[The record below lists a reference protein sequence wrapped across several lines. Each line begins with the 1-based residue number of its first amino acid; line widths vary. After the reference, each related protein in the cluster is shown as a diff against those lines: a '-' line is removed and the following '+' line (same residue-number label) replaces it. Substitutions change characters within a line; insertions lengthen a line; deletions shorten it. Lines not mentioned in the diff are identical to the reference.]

1 VRQTTNAK
9 ETKEPVVVGADEF
22 AAPDSE
28 VAQSGDKETLSRV
41 VQAKM
46 AVSSPSDP
54 FEVEAEKVASDFV
67 KRSYSPGGGSDPTI
81 KDPTINRSISAQIAR
96 RASGDGLENSGA
108 GLETSAETA
117 QKISRATA
125 SGGRPLDGATRGRFE
140 DGLGADLSA
149 VKVHTDSSSDTLC
162 RSLSADAFSTGRDVF
177 FSSGTFNPGT
187 KSGDHLLAHEL
198 THVVQQGAAPTIA
211 RSKAPTSAGQADEGS
226 VFRLTVGRANDPSED
241 LADEMADKAV
251 ASLHRSASQ
260 PATIHRSAA
269 DADDPLGGTKVDDN
283 IERSINSQRGK
294 GSSLGAREAE
304 HFSNE
309 YGTDLSGVRV
319 HTDST
324 ADSLSRSL
332 QANAFTTGSD
342 IFFRQGTYK
351 PGTSDG
357 DHLIGHELAHVA
369 TEGGGAQRS
378 IRRLG
383 FGGLF
388 GGGTPDPNAPG
399 LLDEQRKMSK
409 TKLMVD
415 VGTFDKFVN
424 TDRGGKP
431 PQYQPLKDSVAAYTA
446 LHKGKTALM
455 KPEWGKGMTILN
467 KTEADLAAYEA
478 GPKAKDEPHRQ
489 KALSDWRIAIEELK
503 QRFEDPDAAA
513 KAGAERLKV
522 EAETAKVQAE
532 IDEAESKSVFERLKD
547 LIYSG
552 VQDKVDTIEAELKL
566 NIPVQAGL
574 KIPVIMSAS
583 VELGEDDEG
592 VGMRVSFEA
601 GAKGDVG
608 GVKIT
613 ALLGGYL
620 ESKGKDIAM
629 AADLL
634 GYAFY
639 RRLAES
645 NVPAEVEAYMFGG
658 KEGTRESAATR
669 MAEIE
674 KAAFGEKDSEWY
686 AESGA
691 SASVE
696 AAIKIPKALGL
707 KIKGGGTT
715 GTRTDRASLDMAG
728 IAAGDK
734 KAKDGGSAY
743 NPLDWGVKGLKSVGA
758 IGADRGREKS
768 IGRSTNGLS
777 LSAELT
783 KPFEAEVTYEG
794 KWVEEEVEG
803 ENGLPSTR
811 INKLDSRELG
821 AELKVPEDF
830 LKSFGMNPNKKGN
843 AKGFNV
849 KEMIEP
855 FINQVLAFLQACE
868 DTSKEKTPRENQD
881 MWAGAVVDE
890 LMDQAKGAI
899 EEKLS
904 GVAASA
910 MASAASTSVGKAVTG
925 AANSA
930 KDAVTGALGIKTES
944 EESMAVGVKWDFL
957 NKELTV
963 ETIEATERTLKMPGL
978 EASLTTK
985 KQGGSFKKKSG

>member
-1 VRQTTNAK
+1 VRQNANAK
-9 ETKEPVVVGADEF
+9 DNKEQVVAEAVDFAPVDLEG
-22 AAPDSE
+22 P
-28 VAQSGDKETLSRV
+28 QNGDKESLSRV

-67 KRSYSPGGGSDPTI
+67 KRSYSPGSNSGGGSDPTI
-81 KDPTINRSISAQIAR
+81 NRSTSSLIAR
-96 RASGDGLENSGA
+96 RASGDGLESSGA
-108 GLETSAETA
+108 GLETSAEAA

-125 SGGRPLDGATRGRFE
+125 SGGRPLDGATRSRFE

-149 VKVHTDSSSDTLC
+149 VKVHTGVQSDTLC

-211 RSKAPTSAGQADEGS
+211 RSKAPASAGQAAEGS

-251 ASLHRSASQ
+251 ASLHRSASR
-260 PATIHRSAA
+260 PGTIHRSAA
-269 DADDPLGGTKVDDN
+269 DPKDPLGGTQVDDS
-283 IERSINSQRGK
+283 IERSINSERGK
-294 GSSLGAREAE
+294 GSSLGAREAQ

-324 ADSLSRSL
+324 ADNLSRSL
-332 QANAFTTGSD
+332 QANAFTTGND
-342 IFFRQGTYK
+342 VFFRKGTYK
-351 PGTSDG
+351 PGTTDG

-369 TEGGGAQRS
+369 TETGGANRS
-378 IRRLG
+378 IRRGWGNL
-383 FGGLF
+383 GGLL

-409 TKLMVD
+409 SKLMVD

-424 TDRGGKP
+424 TDRNGKP

-455 KPEWGKGMTILN
+455 KPEWAKGMAILN

-478 GPKAKDEPHRQ
+478 GPKATDEPHRQ
-489 KALSDWRIAIEELK
+489 KALSDWRIAVAELK

-513 KAGAERLKV
+513 KAGAERLKI
-522 EAETAKVQAE
+522 EAETAKV
-532 IDEAESKSVFERLKD
+532 EAEVKEEEEKSVFQRLKD

-566 NIPVQAGL
+566 NITVSAGL
-574 KIPVIMSAS
+574 KIPVVMSAS

-592 VGMRVSFEA
+592 VGMRVSFES
-601 GAKGDVG
+601 GAKGDVMG
-608 GVKIT
+608 FKVT
-613 ALLGGYL
+613 ALFGGYL

-629 AADLL
+629 ATDLL

-645 NVPAEVEAYMFGG
+645 NAPAEVEAYMFGG
-658 KEGTRESAATR
+658 KEGTRESAAER

-691 SASVE
+691 SGSVE
-696 AAIKIPKALGL
+696 AEIKVPKALGL
-707 KIKGGGTT
+707 KIKGGATT
-715 GTRTDRASLDMAG
+715 GTRTDRASLAMAG

-734 KAKDGGSAY
+734 KSKADGSVY
-743 NPLDWGVKGLKSVGA
+743 NPLDWGVKGLKGA
-758 IGADRGREKS
+758 GIIGADRGREKT
-768 IGRSTNGLS
+768 IGRSTGGVS
-777 LSAELT
+777 MSAELS
-783 KPFEAEVTYEG
+783 KPFEAEVAYES
-794 KWVEEEVEG
+794 KWVEKQVEG
-803 ENGLPSTR
+803 KDGKASTV
-811 INKLDSRELG
+811 IDDVESRELG
-821 AELKVPEDF
+821 AEIKVPD
-830 LKSFGMNPNKKGN
+830 GKK
-843 AKGFNV
+843 FNV

-855 FINQVLAFLQACE
+855 FINQLLAFAQACE

-881 MWAGAVVDE
+881 MWAGAVMDE
-890 LMDQAKGAI
+890 MMDQAKGAI
-899 EEKLS
+899 EEKIS
-904 GVAASA
+904 GAAAS
-910 MASAASTSVGKAVTG
+910 MGITSAASKAQKFVTSKLPGQ
-925 AANSA
+925 
-930 KDAVTGALGIKTES
+930 TES
-944 EESMAVGVKWDFL
+944 EEKMAIGVKWDFL
-957 NKELTV
+957 NKQLTV
-963 ETIEATERTLKMPGL
+963 ETIESKERTLKMPGL
-978 EASLTTK
+978 EASLTTSK
-985 KQGGSFKKKSG
+985 GGGSFNKKFGGK